1 MYLEVTR
8 RPLQRVGIGALQT
21 DLIGGWDFLLRAKGL
36 MGPVCTVGNK
46 TGKEDH
52 KPGVPQEEAEVNPAK
67 TRDTRLDG
75 AFESLRRE
83 VNISRE
89 TEGQQN

>member
-1 MYLEVTR
+1 
-8 RPLQRVGIGALQT
+8 
-21 DLIGGWDFLLRAKGL
+21 

-67 TRDTRLDG
+67 TGETRLDG
-75 AFESLRRE
+75 AFKSLRRE

-89 TEGQQN
+89 TEGQQNKKNLPRSPGV